1 VHRTGLATFADAA
14 SALKPIAGPFAFLLF
29 SLAVIGTGLLALPVL
44 AGSAAYAAAGAM
56 NWRNTVA
63 LQVNVAKQFYVVMA
77 VAIFGGVTLTFAHF
91 DPIDALYWAAVV
103 NGLAAVPIM
112 VLVMLMSA
120 RREIMGDF
128 VVTGLLRWV
137 GWIATAIMGLAAVGM
152 FWPA

>member
-1 VHRTGLATFADAA
+1 
-14 SALKPIAGPFAFLLF
+14 
-29 SLAVIGTGLLALPVL
+29 
-44 AGSAAYAAAGAM
+44 
-56 NWRNTVA
+56 